1 VLNSVEILKW
11 LLNNIDLK
19 GINKNQRERSHLMK
33 KKVLRIGAEGK
44 SKLTSKEKYLTGDI
58 ETKIEMIQ
66 ALIPI
71 GLMAV
76 GEQLEK
82 EVEELAGVKY
92 SHQGGIS
99 GHYRWGS
106 ENRCIYLA
114 DQKIRTRVPRVR
126 NSRKNKEVPLR
137 TYELLQSPR
146 NADEGVLRRIL
157 SGLSCHNYE
166 ACAEAVPEAFGLSSS
181 TISRRF
187 IKVSSRKLKELM
199 ERDLSEYDII
209 ALFID
214 GKSFAEDEMIIALG
228 VTMGGEKIPLGF
240 IQAGSENERV
250 VKEFLTALLD
260 RGLNIEQGLL
270 CIIDG
275 AKGLRSAIR
284 KVFSD
289 KAMVQRCQWHKRE
302 NVVSYLPKS
311 LQAQWRRNLQRA
323 YEKSTYEEAKAA
335 MKRLKLEL
343 KLLNES
349 ALASLEEGFEE
360 SLTLH
365 RLGLFPQLG
374 ISLKTTNCIESLM
387 ARVDEYTGKVDYW
400 RNSSQ
405 KHRWIASAL
414 LEVEPR
420 LRRIKGCRYLPS
432 LRNALKQHLKLMK
445 EAA

>member
-1 VLNSVEILKW
+1 
-11 LLNNIDLK
+11 
-19 GINKNQRERSHLMK
+19 
-33 KKVLRIGAEGK
+33 
-44 SKLTSKEKYLTGDI
+44 
-58 ETKIEMIQ
+58 MIQ

-92 SHQGGIS
+92 SRQGGMS

-106 ENRCIYLA
+106 ENRSIYLA

-137 TYELLQSPR
+137 TYELLQGPR

-187 IKVSSRKLKELM
+187 IKVSSRKLKEIM
-199 ERDLSEYDII
+199 ERDLSQYDII

-250 VKEFLTALLD
+250 VKEFLTGLLD

-311 LQAQWRRNLQRA
+311 LQARWRRKLQRA

-360 SLTLH
+360 TLTLH

-405 KHRWIASAL
+405 KQRWIASAL

-420 LRRIKGCRYLPS
+420 LRKIKGYRYLPS